1 MTFAKNRN
9 LLVGWAVLLFLAAC
23 GLLAVIN
30 LINARDVSTEMT
42 GAAEQNLS
50 AYMHDNV
57 MTSLKEA
64 STLLNQLDSPAF
76 MAYSRSYANLL
87 PADDA
92 EAMRRDLV
100 AHLKNLSLSP
110 ALYST
115 ITFLGNNVNQA
126 GFSLVVDSGEWI
138 GADTL
143 PSIDDFKSSGLIIP
157 LLQNYG
163 TPVYIAPGQLSD
175 KLTAA
180 QPGLSLE
187 SYYRLN
193 RFVQEIE
200 GHVVINNG
208 INFSNVMS
216 FVVLKDDF
224 LKDIVAEQRENDR
237 DLYMLTSGD
246 QVIWSSK
253 AASSIEPG
261 AIEAAVKGNRGMYK
275 RETISLTPFSL
286 QLIIYQNNERQTAQQ
301 WGLLINFLE
310 LLGIGLVLS
319 STLAYYFANRFLYP
333 FRVLAKAARQA
344 GKHTPLRKIPEEPFE
359 AKRFSTISIRRK
371 ILLLL
376 AISVIVPGIIF
387 SVSINRV
394 MYAYPMDQNKEIS
407 LETSRQMVLKLR
419 NKMNEYETMTRQLSE
434 DPQLTTYL
442 KTSSRKFTSE
452 AAVYAP
458 SVSYYPSLYSISYF
472 VLFDDVGTPR
482 YSSIFSNN
490 LSLFNGSRYSV
501 QNADEYGAGK
511 VFWVTDAKDVY
522 NRSPVVLVKRL
533 NPLGGDYRRGTLQ
546 IVLKDEAF
554 ESIDFDN
561 RHSFLIMNRTNEVIY
576 SSYTAQEPF
585 KQAARQLAVTDPAK
599 TGSSVQSGVIT
610 INGSHQIMVAQP
622 IPNSDWNLIVFHAI
636 DDVLV
641 KYNELLYRSAIV
653 FIGVMLIIFVV
664 MGHVSSRFV
673 RSIMALHRSVDTRGR
688 LSIVEDGGPKDEI
701 SELVVKFNQMVLQ
714 SNELSEQ
721 NVNNRLREQKLI
733 SMKTKAELAMLQQQ
747 INPHFLYNT
756 LEAINM
762 RARQY
767 GAEEVG
773 IMVVSLAKLFRF
785 SIDRGKEDDTVSLQ
799 EEIDHVQNYILIQS
813 IRFKDKFTTHWELE
827 SAALSTS
834 VMRFILQPLV
844 ENAFQ
849 HGLNDY
855 SSGGEINISA
865 KYAGEALQLTVADNG
880 IGMSSVQ
887 LERVRQKLEN
897 SDDAADNSEY
907 ERHELRSGVGLRN
920 VYMRLKLFYRD
931 KVDFQ
936 IDSKEYEGTV
946 ITIRIR
952 Q

>member
-23 GLLAVIN
+23 GLLAAIN
-30 LINARDVSTEMT
+30 IINARDVSTEMT
-42 GAAEQNLS
+42 STAEQNLS

-76 MAYSRSYANLL
+76 MAYSSSYANLL
-87 PADDA
+87 PAEDA

-126 GFSLVVDSGEWI
+126 GFNLVVDSGEWI
-138 GADTL
+138 GADKL
-143 PSIDDFKSSGLIIP
+143 PSIDDLKSSGLIIP

-175 KLTAA
+175 KLAAA
-180 QPGLSLE
+180 QSGLSLE
-187 SYYRLN
+187 SYYRLYS
-193 RFVQEIE
+193 FVQEIE
-200 GHVVINNG
+200 GHIVINNG
-208 INFSNVMS
+208 INYSNVMS
-216 FVVLKDDF
+216 FVILKDDF
-224 LKDIVAEQRENDR
+224 FKDIVAQQRENDR

-246 QVIWSSK
+246 HVIWSSEP
-253 AASSIEPG
+253 AGSIEPG
-261 AIEAAVKGNRGMYK
+261 AIEAAAKGNRGMYK
-275 RETISLTPFSL
+275 RQTISLTPFSL
-286 QLIIYQNNERQTAQQ
+286 QLIVYQNNEINTAMQ
-301 WGLLINFLE
+301 WGLLVNFLE

-376 AISVIVPGIIF
+376 AISVIVPGIFF

-394 MYAYPMDQNKEIS
+394 MYAYTMDQNKEIS

-442 KTSSRKFTSE
+442 KASSRKLTSGAE
-452 AAVYAP
+452 VYVP

-472 VLFDDVGTPR
+472 VLYDDVGTPR

-501 QNADEYGAGK
+501 QNADGYGAGK

-522 NRSPVVLVKRL
+522 NRSAVILVKRL
-533 NPLGGDYRRGTLQ
+533 NPLGGDYRGTLQ

-561 RHSFLIMNRTNEVIY
+561 RHSFLIMNRTNEVTY

-585 KQAARQLAVTDPAK
+585 KQAASQLAVTNPAK
-599 TGSSVQSGVIT
+599 TGSSVQSGVID

-622 IPNSDWNLIVFHAI
+622 IPNTDWNLIVFHAI
-636 DDVLV
+636 DDVLF

-721 NVNNRLREQKLI
+721 NINNRLREQKLI

-773 IMVVSLAKLFRF
+773 TMVVSLAKLFRF

-827 SAALSTS
+827 PAALEAS

-844 ENAFQ
+844 ENAIQ
-849 HGLNDY
+849 HGINDY

-865 KYAGEALQLTVADNG
+865 RYAGQALQLTVADNG
-880 IGMSSVQ
+880 IGMSSKQ

-897 SDDAADNSEY
+897 SDDAADNSEN
-907 ERHELRSGVGLRN
+907 ERHELRTGVGLRN

>member
-1 MTFAKNRN
+1 MTFVKNRN
-9 LLVGWAVLLFLAAC
+9 LLVGWVVLLFLAAC
-23 GLLAVIN
+23 GLHSAIN
-30 LINARDVSTEMT
+30 LINARNVSMEMT

-76 MAYSRSYANLL
+76 MAYSSSYANLL
-87 PADDA
+87 PAEEA
-92 EAMRRDLV
+92 EAMRRDL
-100 AHLKNLSLSP
+100 AAKLKNLSLSP
-110 ALYST
+110 ALYRT

-126 GFSLVVDSGEWI
+126 GFSLVVDSGKWI
-138 GADTL
+138 GADNL
-143 PSIDDFKSSGLIIP
+143 PSIDDLKTSGLIIP

-175 KLTAA
+175 KLAA
-180 QPGLSLE
+180 TRSGLSVE
-187 SYYRLN
+187 SYYRLS
-193 RFVQEIE
+193 RFVQKIE
-200 GHVVINNG
+200 GHIIINNG
-208 INFSNVMS
+208 INNSNVLS
-216 FVVLKDDF
+216 FVVLNDEF
-224 LKDIVAEQRENDR
+224 LKDIVAQQRENNR

-246 QVIWSSK
+246 HVIWSSE
-253 AASSIEPG
+253 AAGSIEPG
-261 AIEAAVKGNRGMYK
+261 AIEDAAKGKRGMYK
-275 RETISLTPFSL
+275 PETISLTPFSL
-286 QLIIYQNNERQTAQQ
+286 QLLVYQNNERESAQQ
-301 WGLLINFLE
+301 WELFANFLK

-319 STLAYYFANRFLYP
+319 SALAYYFANRFLYP
-333 FRVLAKAARQA
+333 FRVLAKAAREA
-344 GKHTPLRKIPEEPFE
+344 GKHTPLRQIPEKPFE
-359 AKRFSTISIRRK
+359 AKRFSSISIRRK

-376 AISVIVPGIIF
+376 AISVIVPGIFF

-394 MYAYPMDQNKEIS
+394 VYTYTMDQNKEIS

-434 DPQLTTYL
+434 DPQLTKFL
-442 KTSSRKFTSE
+442 KPYQWNSE
-452 AAVYAP
+452 AEVYGP
-458 SVSYYPSLYSISYF
+458 SVSYYPSLYNISYF
-472 VLFDDVGTPR
+472 VLYDDIGNAR

-490 LSLFNGSRYSV
+490 LFLFNGGRYSV
-501 QNADEYGAGK
+501 QNADGNGAGK
-511 VFWVTDAKDVY
+511 VNWVTDAKDVY
-522 NRSPVVLVKRL
+522 NRNAVMLVERL
-533 NPLGGDYRRGTLQ
+533 IPSDGAYRGTLH
-546 IVLKDEAF
+546 IVLKDESF
-554 ESIDFDN
+554 ESIDFDK

-576 SSYTAQEPF
+576 SSYDEQDTF
-585 KQAARQLAVTDPAK
+585 KQAASHLATTHPAQA
-599 TGSSVQSGVIT
+599 GGSVQSGVIT
-610 INGSHQIMVAQP
+610 INGSRQIMVSQP
-622 IPNSDWNLIVFHAI
+622 IPHTDWNLIVFHAI
-636 DDVLV
+636 DDVLF
-641 KYNELLYRSAIV
+641 KYYELLYRSAIV
-653 FIGVMLIIFVV
+653 FIGVMLIIFGV

-688 LSIVEDGGPKDEI
+688 LSIVEDDGPKDEI

-714 SNELSEQ
+714 LNELTEQ

-773 IMVVSLAKLFRF
+773 TMVVSLAKLFRF

-844 ENAFQ
+844 ENAIQ

-855 SSGGEINISA
+855 SSGGEINISV
-865 KYAGEALQLTVADNG
+865 KYAGQALQLTVADNG
-880 IGMSSVQ
+880 IGMSAVQ

-897 SDDAADNSEY
+897 SDDAADNSEN
-907 ERHELRSGVGLRN
+907 ERHELRTGVGLRN

-946 ITIRIR
+946 ITIQIR

>member
-23 GLLAVIN
+23 SLLAAIN

-42 GAAEQNLS
+42 DAAEQNLS
-50 AYMHDNV
+50 AYKHDNV

-76 MAYSRSYANLL
+76 MAYSSSYANLL

-100 AHLKNLSLSP
+100 ARLKNLSLSP
-110 ALYST
+110 TLYST

-138 GADTL
+138 GEDKL
-143 PSIDDFKSSGLIIP
+143 PSIDDLKSSGLTIP

-163 TPVYIAPGQLSD
+163 TPVYIAHGQLSD
-175 KLTAA
+175 KLVAA
-180 QPGLSLE
+180 QSRLSLE
-187 SYYRLN
+187 SYYRLY
-193 RFVQEIE
+193 RFVQKIE
-200 GHVVINNG
+200 GHIVINNG
-208 INFSNVMS
+208 INYSNVMS

-224 LKDIVAEQRENDR
+224 LKDTLAQQRENDR

-246 QVIWSSK
+246 HVIWSSE
-253 AASSIEPG
+253 AAGSIEPG
-261 AIEAAVKGNRGMYK
+261 AIEAAANGNRGMYK
-275 RETISLTPFSL
+275 RQTISLTPFSL
-286 QLIIYQNNERQTAQQ
+286 QLIVYQNNKIETAQQ
-301 WGLLINFLE
+301 WGLLTNFLK

-319 STLAYYFANRFLYP
+319 STLAYYFTNRFLYP
-333 FRVLAKAARQA
+333 FRVLAKAAREA
-344 GKHTPLRKIPEEPFE
+344 GKHTPLRQIPEKPFE
-359 AKRFSTISIRRK
+359 AKRFSSISIRRK

-376 AISVIVPGIIF
+376 AVSVILPGIFF

-394 MYAYPMDQNKEIS
+394 MYAYTMDQNKEIS

-419 NKMNEYETMTRQLSE
+419 NKMSEYETMTRQLSE
-434 DPQLTTYL
+434 DPQLTMYL
-442 KTSSRKFTSE
+442 KASASKLTSE
-452 AAVYAP
+452 AEVYVP
-458 SVSYYPSLYSISYF
+458 SVSYFPSLYSISYF
-472 VLFDDVGTPR
+472 VLYDDIGNAK
-482 YSSIFSNN
+482 YSSIFSNK
-490 LSLFNGSRYSV
+490 LSMFNESRYSV
-501 QNADEYGAGK
+501 QNADRNQAGK
-511 VFWVTDAKDVY
+511 VFWITDAKDVY
-522 NRSPVVLVKRL
+522 NRKAVMLVERFLSDSKWG
-533 NPLGGDYRRGTLQ
+533 NLQ
-546 IVLKDEAF
+546 IALKDEAF
-554 ESIDFDN
+554 ESIDISN
-561 RHSFLIMNRTNEVIY
+561 RHSFLIMNRSNEVIY
-576 SSYTAQEPF
+576 SSNTAQEPF
-585 KQAARQLAVTDPAK
+585 KQAASQLAVMDSAK
-599 TGSSVQSGVIT
+599 TGGSVQSGVIT
-610 INGSHQIMVAQP
+610 IKGSRQIMVAQP
-622 IPNSDWNLIVFHAI
+622 VPNTDWSLIVFHSI
-636 DDVLV
+636 DDVLF
-641 KYNELLYRSAIV
+641 KYYELLYRSAIV

-664 MGHVSSRFV
+664 MGHISSRFV
-673 RSIMALHRSVDTRGR
+673 RSIIALHQSVDTRGR
-688 LSIVEDGGPKDEI
+688 MAIVEDGGPKDEI
-701 SELVVKFNQMVLQ
+701 SELVVKFNEMVLQ
-714 SNELSEQ
+714 LNELTEQ

-773 IMVVSLAKLFRF
+773 TMVVSLAKLFRF
-785 SIDRGKEDDTVSLQ
+785 SIDRGKEDDTVSLR

-827 SAALSTS
+827 SAALRTS

-844 ENAFQ
+844 ENAIQ

-865 KYAGEALQLTVADNG
+865 KYEGQALELTVADNG
-880 IGMSSVQ
+880 IGMTAEQ

-897 SDDAADNSEY
+897 SDDATDHSEH
-907 ERHELRSGVGLRN
+907 ERHELGTGVGLRN
-920 VYMRLKLFYRD
+920 VYLRLKLFYRD

>member
-1 MTFAKNRN
+1 MTFVKHRN

-23 GLLAVIN
+23 GLHSAIN
-30 LINARDVSTEMT
+30 LISARNVSMEMT
-42 GAAEQNLS
+42 DAAEQNLS

-64 STLLNQLDSPAF
+64 STLLNQLDSPAL
-76 MAYSRSYANLL
+76 MAYSSSYANLL
-87 PADDA
+87 PAEDA
-92 EAMRRDLV
+92 EAMRRDL
-100 AHLKNLSLSP
+100 AAKLKNLSLSP
-110 ALYST
+110 ALYSS

-143 PSIDDFKSSGLIIP
+143 PSIDDLKSSGLIIP

-175 KLTAA
+175 KLAKA
-180 QPGLSLE
+180 RSGLRLE
-187 SYYRLN
+187 SYYHLS

-208 INFSNVMS
+208 INNSNVMS
-216 FVVLKDDF
+216 FVVLNDDF
-224 LKDIVAEQRENDR
+224 LKDIVAPQRENNR

-246 QVIWSSK
+246 HAIWSSEP
-253 AASSIEPG
+253 AGSIEPG
-261 AIEAAVKGNRGMYK
+261 AIEAVAKGNRGMYK
-275 RETISLTPFSL
+275 RQTISLTPFPL
-286 QLIIYQNNERQTAQQ
+286 QLIVYQNNEIETAQQ
-301 WGLLINFLE
+301 WGLLTNFLK
-310 LLGIGLVLS
+310 LLGTGLVLS

-333 FRVLAKAARQA
+333 FRVLAKAAREA
-344 GKHTPLRKIPEEPFE
+344 DKHTPLRKIPEKLFE
-359 AKRFSTISIRRK
+359 VKRFSSISIRRK

-376 AISVIVPGIIF
+376 AVSVIVPGIFF
-387 SVSINRV
+387 SVSINWVVYRYT
-394 MYAYPMDQNKEIS
+394 MEQNKEIS

-434 DPQLTTYL
+434 DPQLTKFL
-442 KTSSRKFTSE
+442 KPHQLNSK
-452 AAVYAP
+452 ADVYGP
-458 SVSYYPSLYSISYF
+458 SVSYYPSLYNISYF
-472 VLFDDVGTPR
+472 VLYDDIGNAR

-490 LSLFNGSRYSV
+490 LYLFSGSRYSV
-501 QNADEYGAGK
+501 QNADGNGAGK
-511 VFWVTDAKDVY
+511 VYWVTDAKDVY
-522 NRSPVVLVKRL
+522 NRNAVMLFERLSPSDGA
-533 NPLGGDYRRGTLQ
+533 NRGTLH

-554 ESIDFDN
+554 ESIDFDK

-576 SSYTAQEPF
+576 SSYAEQDTF
-585 KQAARQLAVTDPAK
+585 KQAASHLAATPPAQAG
-599 TGSSVQSGVIT
+599 GSGQSGVIT
-610 INGSHQIMVAQP
+610 INGSRQMMVSQP
-622 IPNSDWNLIVFHAI
+622 IPHTDWNLIVFHAI
-636 DDVLV
+636 DDVLF
-641 KYNELLYRSAIV
+641 KYYELLYRSAIV

-688 LSIVEDGGPKDEI
+688 MAIVEDGGPKDEI
-701 SELVVKFNQMVLQ
+701 SELVVKFNEMVLQ
-714 SNELSEQ
+714 LNELTEQ

-756 LEAINM
+756 LEAIHM

-773 IMVVSLAKLFRF
+773 TMVVSLAKLFRF

-813 IRFKDKFTTHWELE
+813 IRFKDKFTTYWELE
-827 SAALSTS
+827 SAALSAS

-844 ENAFQ
+844 ENAIQ

-855 SSGGEINISA
+855 SSGGEIHISA
-865 KYAGEALQLTVADNG
+865 KYAGQALQLTVADNG
-880 IGMSSVQ
+880 IGMSAAQ
-887 LERVRQKLEN
+887 LEMVRQKLEN
-897 SDDAADNSEY
+897 SDDAADHSEN
-907 ERHELRSGVGLRN
+907 ERHELRTGVGLRN
-920 VYMRLKLFYRD
+920 VYKRLKLYYRD

>member
-23 GLLAVIN
+23 GLLAAIN
-30 LINARDVSTEMT
+30 LINARNVSMEMT
-42 GAAEQNLS
+42 GAAVRNLS

-64 STLLNQLDSPAF
+64 SSLLNQLDSPAF
-76 MAYSRSYANLL
+76 MAYSSSYANLL
-87 PADDA
+87 PAEEA
-92 EAMRRDLV
+92 EAMRREL
-100 AHLKNLSLSP
+100 AAKLKNLSLSP
-110 ALYST
+110 ALYSS

-138 GADTL
+138 GAENL
-143 PSIDDFKSSGLIIP
+143 PSIDDLKSSGLIIP

-175 KLTAA
+175 ELAA
-180 QPGLSLE
+180 ARSGLSLE
-187 SYYRLN
+187 SYYRLR

-208 INFSNVMS
+208 INNSNVMS
-216 FVVLKDDF
+216 IAILKDDF
-224 LKDIVAEQRENDR
+224 LKDIVSQQREYNR

-246 QVIWSSK
+246 HVIWRSE
-253 AASSIEPG
+253 AAGSIEPG
-261 AIEAAVKGNRGMYK
+261 AIEAAAKGNRGMYK

-286 QLIIYQNNERQTAQQ
+286 QLVIYQNNERGTAQQ
-301 WGLLINFLE
+301 WELFANFLK

-319 STLAYYFANRFLYP
+319 SAIAYYFANRFLYP
-333 FRVLAKAARQA
+333 FRVLAKAAREA
-344 GKHTPLRKIPEEPFE
+344 GKHTPLRKIPEKPFE
-359 AKRFSTISIRRK
+359 AKRFSSISIRRK

-376 AISVIVPGIIF
+376 VVSVIVPGIFF
-387 SVSINRV
+387 SVSINWVVYRYT
-394 MYAYPMDQNKEIS
+394 MEQNKEIS

-419 NKMNEYETMTRQLSE
+419 NKMNEYETVTRQLSE
-434 DPQLTTYL
+434 DPQLTKFL
-442 KTSSRKFTSE
+442 KPYQMNSK
-452 AAVYAP
+452 ADVYGP
-458 SVSYYPSLYSISYF
+458 SVSYYPSLYNISYF
-472 VLFDDVGTPR
+472 VLYDDIGNAR

-490 LSLFNGSRYSV
+490 LYLFNGRYSV
-501 QNADEYGAGK
+501 QNADENQAGK

-522 NRSPVVLVKRL
+522 NRKAVMLVERFG
-533 NPLGGDYRRGTLQ
+533 PLGGSIWGNLQ
-546 IVLKDEAF
+546 IVLKEEAF

-561 RHSFLIMNRTNEVIY
+561 RHSFMILNRANEAIY
-576 SSYTAQEPF
+576 SSNTAQAPF
-585 KQAARQLAVTDPAK
+585 QQAAVQLAATNSANA
-599 TGSSVQSGVIT
+599 GGSVQSGVIT
-610 INGSHQIMVAQP
+610 INGSRQIMVSQP
-622 IPNSDWNLIVFHAI
+622 IPHTDWNLIVFHAI
-636 DDVLV
+636 DDVLF
-641 KYNELLYRSAIV
+641 KYYELLYRSAIV
-653 FIGVMLIIFVV
+653 FIGVMLIIFGV

-688 LSIVEDGGPKDEI
+688 MAIVEDGEPKDEI
-701 SELVVKFNQMVLQ
+701 SELVLKFNQMVLQ
-714 SNELSEQ
+714 LNELTEQ
-721 NVNNRLREQKLI
+721 NVNNRLREQRLI
-733 SMKTKAELAMLQQQ
+733 SMKTKAELSMLQQQ

-756 LEAINM
+756 LEAIHM

-773 IMVVSLAKLFRF
+773 TMVVSLAKLFRF

-799 EEIDHVQNYILIQS
+799 EEIDHVRNYILIQS
-813 IRFKDKFTTHWELE
+813 IRFKDKFAAHWELE
-827 SAALSTS
+827 SAALSTR

-844 ENAFQ
+844 ENAIQ

-855 SSGGEINISA
+855 SSGGEIYISA
-865 KYAGEALQLTVADNG
+865 KYAGPVLQLTVADNG
-880 IGMSSVQ
+880 IGMSAEQ
-887 LERVRQKLEN
+887 LERVLKKLEN
-897 SDDAADNSEY
+897 TDDAADDSES
-907 ERHELRSGVGLRN
+907 ERHELKTGVGLRN

-946 ITIRIR
+946 ITIHIR

>member
-1 MTFAKNRN
+1 MTFVKNRN
-9 LLVGWAVLLFLAAC
+9 LLVGWVVLLFLASC
-23 GLLAVIN
+23 GLHSAIN
-30 LINARDVSTEMT
+30 LINARNVSMEMT

-64 STLLNQLDSPAF
+64 STLLNQLDSPVF
-76 MAYSRSYANLL
+76 MAYSSSYANLL
-87 PADDA
+87 PAEEA
-92 EAMRRDLV
+92 EAMRRDL
-100 AHLKNLSLSP
+100 ASKLKNLSLSP

-126 GFSLVVDSGEWI
+126 GFSVVVDSGKWI
-138 GADTL
+138 GADNL
-143 PSIDDFKSSGLIIP
+143 PSIDDLKSSGLIIP

-175 KLTAA
+175 KLAA
-180 QPGLSLE
+180 ARSGLSLE
-187 SYYRLN
+187 SYYRLS
-193 RFVQEIE
+193 RFVKKIE
-200 GHVVINNG
+200 GHIIINNG
-208 INFSNVMS
+208 INNSNVLS
-216 FVVLKDDF
+216 FVVLNDDF
-224 LKDIVAEQRENDR
+224 LKDIVAQQRENNR

-246 QVIWSSK
+246 HVIWSSE
-253 AASSIEPG
+253 AAGSIEPG
-261 AIEAAVKGNRGMYK
+261 AIEDAAKGKRGMYK
-275 RETISLTPFSL
+275 LETISLTPFSL
-286 QLIIYQNNERQTAQQ
+286 QLLVYQNNERETAQQ
-301 WGLLINFLE
+301 WELFANFLK

-319 STLAYYFANRFLYP
+319 SALAYYFANRFLYP
-333 FRVLAKAARQA
+333 FRVLAKAAREA
-344 GKHTPLRKIPEEPFE
+344 GKHTPLRQIPEKPFE
-359 AKRFSTISIRRK
+359 AKRFSSISIRRK

-376 AISVIVPGIIF
+376 AISVIVPGIFF

-394 MYAYPMDQNKEIS
+394 VYAYTMDQNKEIS
-407 LETSRQMVLKLR
+407 LETSRQMVLKLQ

-434 DPQLTTYL
+434 DPQLTKFL
-442 KTSSRKFTSE
+442 KPYQLNSKAE
-452 AAVYAP
+452 VYGP
-458 SVSYYPSLYSISYF
+458 SVSYYPSLYNISYF
-472 VLFDDVGTPR
+472 VLYDEIGNAR

-490 LSLFNGSRYSV
+490 LFLFNGSRYSV
-501 QNADEYGAGK
+501 QNADGNGAGK
-511 VFWVTDAKDVY
+511 VNWVTDAKDVY
-522 NRSPVVLVKRL
+522 NRNAVMLVERLSPLD
-533 NPLGGDYRRGTLQ
+533 GAYRGTLH
-546 IVLKDEAF
+546 IVLKDESF
-554 ESIDFDN
+554 ESIDFDK
-561 RHSFLIMNRTNEVIY
+561 RHSFLILNRSNKVIY
-576 SSYTAQEPF
+576 SSNTAQEPF
-585 KQAARQLAVTDPAK
+585 KQAASQLAVMDSAN
-599 TGSSVQSGVIT
+599 TGGSVQSGVIT
-610 INGSHQIMVAQP
+610 IKGSRQIMVAQP
-622 IPNSDWNLIVFHAI
+622 VPNTDWSLIVFHSI
-636 DDVLV
+636 DDVLF
-641 KYNELLYRSAIV
+641 KYYELLYRSAIV

-664 MGHVSSRFV
+664 MGHISSRFV
-673 RSIMALHRSVDTRGR
+673 RSIIALHRSVDTRGR
-688 LSIVEDGGPKDEI
+688 MAIDEDGGPKDEI
-701 SELVVKFNQMVLQ
+701 SELVVKFNEMVLQ
-714 SNELSEQ
+714 LNELTEQ

-773 IMVVSLAKLFRF
+773 TMVVSLAKLFRF

-827 SAALSTS
+827 SATLSTS

-844 ENAFQ
+844 ENAIQ

-865 KYAGEALQLTVADNG
+865 KYAGQSLQLTVADNG
-880 IGMSSVQ
+880 IGMSAVQ

-897 SDDAADNSEY
+897 SDDAADNSEN
-907 ERHELRSGVGLRN
+907 ERHESRTGVGLRN
-920 VYMRLKLFYRD
+920 VYKRLKLYYRE

>member
-23 GLLAVIN
+23 GLLATIN
-30 LINARDVSTEMT
+30 LINARNVSMEMT

-76 MAYSRSYANLL
+76 MAYSSSYANLL
-87 PADDA
+87 PANEA

-100 AHLKNLSLSP
+100 AKLKNLSLSP

-126 GFSLVVDSGEWI
+126 GFSLVVDSGKWI
-138 GADTL
+138 GADNL
-143 PSIDDFKSSGLIIP
+143 PSIDDLKSSGLIIP

-175 KLTAA
+175 KLVAA
-180 QPGLSLE
+180 RSGLSME
-187 SYYRLN
+187 SYYRLS
-193 RFVQEIE
+193 RFVQKIE
-200 GHVVINNG
+200 GHIIINNG
-208 INFSNVMS
+208 INNSNVLS
-216 FVVLKDDF
+216 FVVLNDDF
-224 LKDIVAEQRENDR
+224 LKDIVAKQRVNDR

-246 QVIWSSK
+246 HVIWSSE
-253 AASSIEPG
+253 AADSIKLG
-261 AIEAAVKGNRGMYK
+261 AIEGTVKGNNGIYI

-286 QLIIYQNNERQTAQQ
+286 QLIVYKNNERQTAQQ
-301 WGLLINFLE
+301 WGLLANFLK

-319 STLAYYFANRFLYP
+319 SALAYYFANRFLYP
-333 FRVLAKAARQA
+333 FRVLAKAAGQA

-376 AISVIVPGIIF
+376 AVSVIVPGIFF

-394 MYAYPMDQNKEIS
+394 MYRYTMEQNKEIS

-434 DPQLTTYL
+434 DPQLTMFL
-442 KTSSRKFTSE
+442 KPHHLNSE
-452 AAVYAP
+452 AGVYGP
-458 SVSYYPSLYSISYF
+458 SVSYYPSLYNISYF
-472 VLFDDVGTPR
+472 VLYDDIGNAR

-490 LSLFNGSRYSV
+490 LYLFSGSRYSV
-501 QNADEYGAGK
+501 QNADGNGAGK
-511 VFWVTDAKDVY
+511 VYWVTDAKDVY
-522 NRSPVVLVKRL
+522 NRNAVMLFERLSPSDGA
-533 NPLGGDYRRGTLQ
+533 NRGTLH

-554 ESIDFDN
+554 ESIDFDK

-576 SSYTAQEPF
+576 SSYAEQDTF
-585 KQAARQLAVTDPAK
+585 KQAASHLAATHPAQAG
-599 TGSSVQSGVIT
+599 GSGQSGVIT
-610 INGSHQIMVAQP
+610 INGSRQIMASQP
-622 IPNSDWNLIVFHAI
+622 IPHTDWNLIVFHAI
-636 DDVLV
+636 DDVLF
-641 KYNELLYRSAIV
+641 KYYELLYRSAIV
-653 FIGVMLIIFVV
+653 FIGVMLIIFGV

-688 LSIVEDGGPKDEI
+688 LSIVEDDGPKDEI
-701 SELVVKFNQMVLQ
+701 SELVVKFNEMVLQ
-714 SNELSEQ
+714 LNELTEQ
-721 NVNNRLREQKLI
+721 NVNNQLREQKLI

-773 IMVVSLAKLFRF
+773 TMVVSLARLFRF

-844 ENAFQ
+844 ENAIQ

-855 SSGGEINISA
+855 SSGGEIHISA
-865 KYAGEALQLTVADNG
+865 KYAGQTLQLIVADNG
-880 IGMSSVQ
+880 IGMSAEQ
-887 LERVRQKLEN
+887 LERVRQKLDN
-897 SDDAADNSEY
+897 SDDAADHSEHD
-907 ERHELRSGVGLRN
+907 RHKLRTGVGFRN

-936 IDSKEYEGTV
+936 IDSKEFEGTV
-946 ITIRIR
+946 ITIQIR

>member
-1 MTFAKNRN
+1 MTFAKHRN

-23 GLLAVIN
+23 GLLAAIN

-42 GAAEQNLS
+42 NAAEQNLS

-64 STLLNQLDSPAF
+64 STLLNQLESPTF
-76 MAYSRSYANLL
+76 MKYSSSYANLL

-92 EAMRRDLV
+92 EALRGDLV
-100 AHLKNLSLSP
+100 SHLKNLSLSP
-110 ALYST
+110 TLYST
-115 ITFLGNNVNQA
+115 ITFLGNNINQA
-126 GFSLVVDSGEWI
+126 GVSLVVDSGEWI
-138 GADTL
+138 GEDKL
-143 PSIDDFKSSGLIIP
+143 PSIDDLKSSGLTIP

-163 TPVYIAPGQLSD
+163 TLVYIAPGQLSD
-175 KLTAA
+175 KLAAA
-180 QPGLSLE
+180 QSELSLE
-187 SYYRLN
+187 SYYRLY
-193 RFVQEIE
+193 RFVQTIE
-200 GHVVINNG
+200 GHIVINNG
-208 INFSNVMS
+208 INHLNVMS

-224 LKDIVAEQRENDR
+224 LKDTVAQQRENDR

-246 QVIWSSK
+246 HVIWSSE
-253 AASSIEPG
+253 AADSIEPG
-261 AIEAAVKGNRGMYK
+261 AIEAAAKGNRGKYK
-275 RETISLTPFSL
+275 RQTISLTPFSL
-286 QLIIYQNNERQTAQQ
+286 QLIVYQNNEIETAQQ
-301 WGLLINFLE
+301 WGLLANFLK

-319 STLAYYFANRFLYP
+319 ITLAYYFTNRFLFP
-333 FRVLAKAARQA
+333 FRVLAKAAREA
-344 GKHTPLRKIPEEPFE
+344 GKHTPLRQIPEKPFE
-359 AKRFSTISIRRK
+359 AKRFSSISIRRK

-376 AISVIVPGIIF
+376 AVSVIVPGIFF

-394 MYAYPMDQNKEIS
+394 MYAYTMDQNKEIS

-419 NKMNEYETMTRQLSE
+419 NKMSEYETMTRQLSE
-434 DPQLTTYL
+434 DPQLTMYL
-442 KTSSRKFTSE
+442 KTSAGKMTSE
-452 AAVYAP
+452 AEVYVP
-458 SVSYYPSLYSISYF
+458 SVSYFPSLYSISYF
-472 VLFDDVGTPR
+472 VLYDDIGNAK
-482 YSSIFSNN
+482 YSSIFSNK
-490 LSLFNGSRYSV
+490 LSLFNGRYSV
-501 QNADEYGAGK
+501 QNADGNQTGK
-511 VFWVTDAKDVY
+511 VFWVTDAEDVY
-522 NRSPVVLVKRL
+522 NRKAVMLVERFLSDSKWG
-533 NPLGGDYRRGTLQ
+533 NLQ

-554 ESIDFDN
+554 ESIDISN
-561 RHSFLIMNRTNEVIY
+561 RHSFLIMNRSNEVIY
-576 SSYTAQEPF
+576 SSNTAQEPF
-585 KQAARQLAVTDPAK
+585 KQAASQLAVTDPAK
-599 TGSSVQSGVIT
+599 TGGSVQGGVIT
-610 INGSHQIMVAQP
+610 IKGSRQIMVAQS
-622 IPNSDWNLIVFHAI
+622 IPNMDWSLIVFHSI
-636 DDVLV
+636 DDVFF
-641 KYNELLYRSAIV
+641 KYYELLYRSAIV

-664 MGHVSSRFV
+664 MGHISSRFV
-673 RSIMALHRSVDTRGR
+673 RSIIALHQSVDTRGR
-688 LSIVEDGGPKDEI
+688 MAIVEDGGPKDEI
-701 SELVVKFNQMVLQ
+701 SELVVKFNEMVLQ
-714 SNELSEQ
+714 LNELTEQ

-773 IMVVSLAKLFRF
+773 TMVVSLAKLFRF
-785 SIDRGKEDDTVSLQ
+785 SIDRGKEDDTVSLR

-827 SAALSTS
+827 SAALKSS

-844 ENAFQ
+844 ENAIQ

-865 KYAGEALQLTVADNG
+865 KYAGQALELTVADNG
-880 IGMSSVQ
+880 IGMTAEQ

-897 SDDAADNSEY
+897 SDDAADHSEH
-907 ERHELRSGVGLRN
+907 ERHELGTGVGLRN

>member
-1 MTFAKNRN
+1 MTFTKNRN

-23 GLLAVIN
+23 GLLAAIN

-42 GAAEQNLS
+42 GSAEQNLS

-76 MAYSRSYANLL
+76 MAYSSSYANLL
-87 PADDA
+87 PADNA
-92 EAMRRDLV
+92 EAMREDLV
-100 AHLKNLSLSP
+100 AKLKNLSLSP
-110 ALYST
+110 ALYNT

-126 GFSLVVDSGEWI
+126 GFSLDVDSGDWI

-143 PSIDDFKSSGLIIP
+143 PSIDDLKSSGLIIP

-175 KLTAA
+175 KLAVA
-180 QPGLSLE
+180 PSGLSLE
-187 SYYRLN
+187 SYYRLH
-193 RFVQEIE
+193 RFVQNIE
-200 GHVVINNG
+200 GHIVINNG
-208 INFSNVMS
+208 INNSNVLS
-216 FVVLKDDF
+216 FVVLNGDF
-224 LKDIVAEQRENDR
+224 LKDIVAQQRESDR
-237 DLYMLTSGD
+237 DLYMLAAGD
-246 QVIWSSK
+246 HVIWSSVP
-253 AASSIEPG
+253 AGNIEPG
-261 AIEAAVKGNRGMYK
+261 AIEAADKGNRGMYK
-275 RETISLTPFSL
+275 RQTVSLTPFSL
-286 QLIIYQNNERQTAQQ
+286 QLNVYQNNDIETAQQ
-301 WGLLINFLE
+301 WELFANFLK

-319 STLAYYFANRFLYP
+319 STLAYYFSNRFLHP
-333 FRVLAKAARQA
+333 FRVLAKAAREA
-344 GKHTPLRKIPEEPFE
+344 GKHTPLRQIPEKPFE
-359 AKRFSTISIRRK
+359 AKRFSSISIRRK
-371 ILLLL
+371 ILMLL
-376 AISVIVPGIIF
+376 AVSTIVPGIFF

-394 MYAYPMDQNKEIS
+394 MYAYTMDQNKEIS

-434 DPQLTTYL
+434 DPQLTTFL
-442 KTSSRKFTSE
+442 KASSHKLTS
-452 AAVYAP
+452 AAVVYVP

-472 VLFDDVGTPR
+472 VLYDDIGSPR

-490 LSLFNGSRYSV
+490 LSLFNGSLYSV
-501 QNADEYGAGK
+501 RNADGNQSGK

-522 NRSPVVLVKRL
+522 NRKAVMLVERFGPFSGSKWG
-533 NPLGGDYRRGTLQ
+533 NLQ

-554 ESIDFDN
+554 ESIDIDN
-561 RHSFLIMNRTNEVIY
+561 RHSFLILNRSNKVIY
-576 SSYTAQEPF
+576 SSNTAQEPF
-585 KQAARQLAVTDPAK
+585 KQAASQLAVMDSAN
-599 TGSSVQSGVIT
+599 TGGSVQSGVIT
-610 INGSHQIMVAQP
+610 IKGSRQIMVAQP
-622 IPNSDWNLIVFHAI
+622 IPNTDWNLIVFHAI
-636 DDVLV
+636 DDVLF

-653 FIGVMLIIFVV
+653 FIGVMLIIFGV

-688 LSIVEDGGPKDEI
+688 MAIVEDGGPKDEI
-701 SELVVKFNQMVLQ
+701 SELVVKFNEMVLQ
-714 SNELSEQ
+714 LNELTEQ

-773 IMVVSLAKLFRF
+773 TMVVSLAKLFRF

-844 ENAFQ
+844 ENAIQ

-865 KYAGEALQLTVADNG
+865 KYVGQALQLTVADNG
-880 IGMSSVQ
+880 IGMTAGQ

-897 SDDAADNSEY
+897 SDDAADNSEK
-907 ERHELRSGVGLRN
+907 ERHELGTGVGLRN
-920 VYMRLKLFYRD
+920 VYKRLKLYYRD

-946 ITIRIR
+946 ITIQIR